1 MAILIKNLEQAQQV
15 LNRFIS
21 KQPGSRRY
29 TLERMRA
36 LMDHLGNPQN
46 NLKVIHVA
54 GTSGKTSTS
63 YYAAALLQEA
73 GFTTGLTVSPH
84 VDTVSERTQI
94 NLKPLDEP
102 LYCKELSRFL
112 NLISS
117 SGLNPSYFEVLI
129 AFSYWLFNEYR
140 VDYAVVEVGVG
151 GLLDGTN
158 VIDRPDKVC
167 IITDIGL
174 DHTEVLGDTLEK
186 ITEQKAGIIGSN
198 NTVFMHNQGDAIVN
212 VVEDVCQTNN
222 AELHLATDEHVAN
235 EMIGLPPFQRRNFH
249 LALQVSRYVIG
260 REDRAPLS
268 PQQLIYASE
277 VHIPA
282 RMEIVHYG
290 SKTLVLDGSHNEQ
303 KISALSEAVIAQYP
317 EKSTTLLVAFGSNK
331 QAVAAASLKILR
343 AVSQKII
350 ITRFDVGQEGVG
362 PSIDPDILAISA
374 REAGFKSIVIE
385 PDPLAAFE
393 ILNEDDAQ
401 VGVIT
406 GSFYLLNHY
415 RKHTDK

>member
-1 MAILIKNLEQAQQV
+1 MTIPIKNLEQAQQA

-21 KQPGSRRY
+21 KRPSERRY
-29 TLERMRA
+29 TLDRMRA

-54 GTSGKTSTS
+54 GTSGKTSTCH
-63 YYAAALLQEA
+63 YVAALLEEA

-84 VDTVSERTQI
+84 VDTVTERTQI
-94 NLKPLDEP
+94 NLESLDE
-102 LYCKELSRFL
+102 LRYCKELSRFL
-112 NLISS
+112 GLISS

-158 VIDRPDKVC
+158 VIDRHDKIC

-186 ITEQKAGIIGSN
+186 ITEQKAGIIGPN
-198 NTVFMHNQGDAIVN
+198 NTVFMHDQGKAIVSA
-212 VVEDVCQTNN
+212 VENICQTNN
-222 AELHLATDEHVAN
+222 AKLHLSTYEHVTS
-235 EMIGLPPFQRRNFH
+235 ETVELPPFQRRNFQ
-249 LALQVSRYVIG
+249 LALQASRYVLD
-260 REDRAPLS
+260 RENRNALS
-268 PQQLIYASE
+268 PHQVIHASA
-277 VHIPA
+277 VYIPA

-290 SKTLVLDGSHNEQ
+290 NKTLVLDGSHNEQ
-303 KISALSEAVIAQYP
+303 KISALTEAVVVQYP
-317 EKSTTLLVAFGSNK
+317 KKSTTLLVAFGSNK
-331 QAVAAASLKILR
+331 QATASASLKIMR
-343 AVSQKII
+343 TMSQKII

-374 REAGFKSIVIE
+374 RDAGFKTIVIE
-385 PDPLAAFE
+385 PDPLTAFE
-393 ILNEDDAQ
+393 MINKDDAK

-415 RKHTDK
+415 RKHADK